1 MSPAPRS
8 PRRRTTAAA
17 AVALA
22 GITLAASGCT
32 VANSRHGGYDPNT
45 LRIVLQQEPPT
56 LEPCESSLT
65 STGIVVRSNITEPL
79 IERDPNSGDLQPMLS
94 TGWRQTS
101 PNQWTFDIRKGVTF
115 SNGAPFTA
123 EDAAFSI
130 DRAVNSD
137 LNCNVDGYV
146 FGDDDLKLD
155 AVNDTTLTVGT
166 VTPDPILPL
175 RISFVEI
182 VPRTTS
188 TKEKVREPVGTGPY
202 AIEDWEYGQK
212 LRLTRNDTYWGKKP
226 AFAKAE
232 YQWRSEGSVRAAMI
246 TNDETDIAT
255 GLGPEDGA
263 GDLGVPFQNNE
274 TTALRMQATEAP
286 LNDMRV
292 RQAINYA
299 VNREGIVKALFR
311 GLGQPASQ
319 LIPSGVVGYNDQLQL
334 WPHDPEKAKQL
345 IADAKAD
352 GVPVD
357 KQIRLIGR
365 TAQFPN
371 ISETIEVLQSEFT
384 DIGLNVKIEMMDT
397 SNQLLYQLRPFPEN
411 AGPYLLMIM
420 HGNQAG
426 DAAFTMD
433 QYMLSDGPQAAYGT
447 PEFDK
452 KIAAAETLTGQARQD
467 AFAKLFAEEPK
478 EIMQMAYIA
487 HMKGILGKS
496 ARVDYTPN
504 SATGDEM
511 RLAEMTFAQNG
522 ADRTDQS

>member
-1 MSPAPRS
+1 MSPVSRP
-8 PRRRTTAAA
+8 PCRRAALAVAFAAA
-17 AVALA
+17 TVAA
-22 GITLAASGCT
+22 GGCT
-32 VANSRHGGYDPNT
+32 VANSSHGGYDPNT
-45 LRIVLQQEPPT
+45 LRVVLSQEPPT

-79 IERDPNSGDLQPMLS
+79 IERDPNSGDLQPLLA
-94 TGWRQTS
+94 TEWRQAS
-101 PNQWTFDIRKGVTF
+101 PNQWVFKVRDGVTF

-123 EDAAFSI
+123 KDAAFSI
-130 DRAVNSD
+130 DRAVNSE
-137 LNCNVDGYV
+137 LQCNVDGYV
-146 FGDDDLKLD
+146 FGDEKLKLSTPD
-155 AVNDTTLTVGT
+155 DNTVVVGT
-166 VTPDPILPL
+166 EKPDPILPL

-182 VPRTTS
+182 VPTTTS
-188 TKEKVREPVGTGPY
+188 TTEKVREPIGTGPY

-212 LRLTRNDTYWGKKP
+212 LLLKRNDTYWGKKP
-226 AFAKAE
+226 AFARAE

-255 GLGPEDGA
+255 SLGPEDGA
-263 GDLGVPFQNNE
+263 GERGVPFQNNE

-286 LNDMRV
+286 LNDIRV

-299 VNREGIVKALFR
+299 VNRTGIVNALFR
-311 GLGQPASQ
+311 GLGQPAAQ

-345 IADAKAD
+345 IATAKAD

-371 ISETIEVLQSEFT
+371 IAETIEVLQSEFSE
-384 DIGLNVKIEMMDT
+384 IGLNVKIEMMDT
-397 SNQLLYQLRPFPEN
+397 SNQLLYQLRPFPQN
-411 AGPYLLMIM
+411 PGPYLLMIM

-433 QYMLSDGPQAAYGT
+433 QYMLSEGPQAAYGT
-447 PEFDK
+447 TEFDE
-452 KIAAAETLTGQARQD
+452 KIRAAEVLTGEARQD
-467 AFAKLFAEEPK
+467 AFAKLFAEEPQ
-478 EIMQMAYIA
+478 ELMQMAYIA

-496 ARVDYTPN
+496 PRVDYTPN

-511 RLAEMTFAQNG
+511 RLAEMTPA
-522 ADRTDQS
+522 ADRTDKS

>member
-1 MSPAPRS
+1 MSDAAPS
-8 PRRRTTAAA
+8 RTRAIT
-17 AVALA
+17 VALA
-22 GITLAASGCT
+22 AVCVAASGCT
-32 VANSRHGGYDPNT
+32 VANSGHGGYDPNT
-45 LRIVLQQEPPT
+45 LRIVLSQEPPT

-79 IERDPNSGDLQPMLS
+79 IERDPTTGNLQPLLS

-101 PNQWTFDIRKGVTF
+101 PTQWAFDIRDGVKF

-130 DRAVNSD
+130 DRAVNSE
-137 LNCNVDGYV
+137 LQCNVDGYV
-146 FGDDDLKLD
+146 FGDEKLKLSAPD
-155 AVNDTTLTVGT
+155 DNTLIVGT
-166 VTPDPILPL
+166 EKPDPILPL
-175 RISFVEI
+175 RVSFVEI

-188 TKEKVREPVGTGPY
+188 TTEKVREPIGTGPY
-202 AIEDWEYGQK
+202 AVENWEYGQK
-212 LRLTRNDTYWGKKP
+212 LILHRNDTYWGPKP
-226 AFAKAE
+226 AFARAE

-255 GLGPEDGA
+255 SLGPEDGA

-292 RQAINYA
+292 RQAVNYA
-299 VNREGIVKALFR
+299 VNRTGIVKALFR
-311 GLGQPASQ
+311 GLGDPAAQ
-319 LIPSGVVGYNDQLQL
+319 LVPSGVVGYNDELPL
-334 WPHDPEKAKQL
+334 WPYDPDKAKQL
-345 IADAKAD
+345 VAEAKAD

-365 TAQFPN
+365 TAQFPK
-371 ISETIEVLQSEFT
+371 IAETIEVIQSELA

-397 SNQLLYQLRPFPEN
+397 ASQLQYQMRPFPEN

-433 QYMLSDGPQAAYGT
+433 NYMLSDGPQAAYGT
-447 PEFDK
+447 AEFDK
-452 KIAAAETLTGQARQD
+452 KIRAAEALTGQARQD
-467 AFAKLFAEEPK
+467 AFAQLFADEPQ
-478 EIMQMAYIA
+478 EIMQMAYLA

-496 ARVDYTPN
+496 ARVAYTPN

-511 RLAEMTFAQNG
+511 RLAEMSFTAPAQPDN
-522 ADRTDQS
+522 S

>member
-1 MSPAPRS
+1 MSPAARI
-8 PRRRTTAAA
+8 PRRRRISA

-22 GITLAASGCT
+22 GLTVIASGCT
-32 VANSRHGGYDPNT
+32 VANSGHGGYDADT
-45 LRIVLQQEPPT
+45 LRVVISQEPPT

-79 IERDPNSGDLQPMLS
+79 IERDPNSGELTPLLS

-101 PNQWTFDIRKGVTF
+101 PTEWTFDIRKGVTF

-123 EDAAFSI
+123 RDAAFAI

-137 LNCNVDGYV
+137 LQCNVDGYV
-146 FGDDDLKLD
+146 FGDEKLEL
-155 AVNDTTLTVGT
+155 ATPNDTTLTVT
-166 VTPDPILPL
+166 TTEPDPILPL

-182 VPRTTS
+182 VPRSTS
-188 TKEKVREPVGTGPY
+188 TTEKVREPIGTGPY

-212 LRLTRNDTYWGKKP
+212 LLLKRNDTYWGKEP
-226 AFAKAE
+226 AFARAE

-255 GLGPEDGA
+255 SLGPEDGA

-286 LNDMRV
+286 LNDIRV

-311 GLGQPASQ
+311 GLGQPAAQ
-319 LIPSGVVGYNDQLQL
+319 LIPSGVVGYNAQLPI
-334 WPHDPEKAKQL
+334 WPHDTDKAKQL
-345 IADAKAD
+345 IAEAKAD

-371 ISETIEVLQSEFT
+371 ISETIEVLQSEFAE
-384 DIGLNVKIEMMDT
+384 IGLNVKIEMMDT
-397 SNQLLYQLRPFPEN
+397 SNQLLYQLRPFP
-411 AGPYLLMIM
+411 ADTGPYLLMIQ

-447 PEFDK
+447 TEFDK
-452 KIAAAETLTGQARQD
+452 KIHAAEALTGQARQD
-467 AFAKLFAEEPK
+467 AFAKLFAEEPQ

-496 ARVDYTPN
+496 PRVAYTPN

-511 RLAEMTFAQNG
+511 RLAEMTPAG
-522 ADRTDQS
+522 ADHTDAQ